1 MRRYGQQ
8 HESSTLT
15 SELAWL
21 GGQYKRFNRKDKKEP
36 TQNAKRRERESALD
50 VINTRSTCCG
60 EVTPKNGLWKP
71 QSSLRWNMFQPIR
84 AGQHFEINVVFLT
97 LCMCRNLFFSEER
110 ASVVKNKKH
119 YFPTKALVQC
129 MNDAQPEFLREKAQ
143 TLHISAKGLEV
154 DFVFGILC
162 CTNKSQRF
170 PTKALVQC
178 MDHEQPECSSF
189 TKLSCW
195 LKPKSRFCVSNFAL
209 YIQSTML
216 F

>member
-1 MRRYGQQ
+1 MVRRYGQQ

-21 GGQYKRFNRKDKKEP
+21 GGQYQRFNWTGKEP
-36 TQNAKRRERESALD
+36 TQNLKRRESTLD

-84 AGQHFEINVVFLT
+84 AGQHFEIIVVFLT

-119 YFPTKALVQC
+119 CFRTKALVQC
-129 MNDAQPEFLREKAQ
+129 MNYAQPECLRVKAP
-143 TLHISAKGLEV
+143 TFWLSAK
-154 DFVFGILC
+154 
-162 CTNKSQRF
+162 K
-170 PTKALVQC
+170 K
-178 MDHEQPECSSF
+178 
-189 TKLSCW
+189 
-195 LKPKSRFCVSNFAL
+195 RFCV
-209 YIQSTML
+209 
-216 F
+216 